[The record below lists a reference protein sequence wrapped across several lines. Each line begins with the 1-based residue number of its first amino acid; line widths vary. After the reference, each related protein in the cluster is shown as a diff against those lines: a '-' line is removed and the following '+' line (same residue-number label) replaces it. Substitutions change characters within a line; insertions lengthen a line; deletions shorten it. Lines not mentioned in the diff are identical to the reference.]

1 MTGRSPRNQRWLPYI
16 RLEKSV
22 SWSAIFFTLPRD
34 WYTTKELIRMVFIT
48 CANLYKIFVKPYVI
62 ISSVTKVGSFKNV
75 KFKMLEVPTTDADW
89 LFVIGLIFKFSKIII
104 IIIINY
110 NKSNNNSNN
119 NDNNNRLTAWEHVR
133 LIVKRQSRMRWGEGE
148 Q

>member
-1 MTGRSPRNQRWLPYI
+1 
-16 RLEKSV
+16 
-22 SWSAIFFTLPRD
+22 
-34 WYTTKELIRMVFIT
+34 
-48 CANLYKIFVKPYVI
+48 
-62 ISSVTKVGSFKNV
+62 
-75 KFKMLEVPTTDADW
+75 MLEVPTTDADW

-119 NDNNNRLTAWEHVR
+119 NDNNSRLTAWEHVR

-148 Q
+148 QQEKKETQLQRENANRNKLLHGRDFVATDEVTGEKPRERVKQTCLKKETGEWLWPHKNKHWEQETWKCEKID